1 MPISAR
7 TDIEIAQRAMVLVG
21 LEPLTSFTDNS
32 DEALVM
38 NTLYED
44 MVEDCL
50 SQHSCGSL
58 VQNLLF
64 GQIACLSR
72 EISICHA
79 AN

>member
-38 NTLYED
+38 NTL
-44 MVEDCL
+44 
-50 SQHSCGSL
+50 
-58 VQNLLF
+58 
-64 GQIACLSR
+64 
-72 EISICHA
+72 
-79 AN
+79 